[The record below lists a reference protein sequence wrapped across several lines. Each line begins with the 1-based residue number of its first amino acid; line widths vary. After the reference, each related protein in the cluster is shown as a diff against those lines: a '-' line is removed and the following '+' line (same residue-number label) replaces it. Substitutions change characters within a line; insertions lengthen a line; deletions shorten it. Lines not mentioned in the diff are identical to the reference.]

1 MRNSIGTAV
10 VLLKAPLGGFRGGL
24 RGSDTGSEP
33 AGLTDSVTN
42 SYCSNRILY
51 SACDYDLFTYQL
63 LNILW
68 SFTFI
73 TYDTLDNMISLSLL
87 YSFVWTFFFFSN
99 PSKINKKKKD
109 KFLSN
114 ICCIRLEMDTVSL
127 PIWCCW
133 SYISASSCR
142 KMGSFALLRWELHWK
157 MWPEW
162 ECFSYFTFS
171 MEGCFRITD
180 NT

>member
-1 MRNSIGTAV
+1 MRKSIGTAV

-87 YSFVWTFFFFSN
+87 YSFV
-99 PSKINKKKKD
+99 
-109 KFLSN
+109 
-114 ICCIRLEMDTVSL
+114 
-127 PIWCCW
+127 
-133 SYISASSCR
+133 
-142 KMGSFALLRWELHWK
+142 
-157 MWPEW
+157 
-162 ECFSYFTFS
+162 
-171 MEGCFRITD
+171 
-180 NT
+180 

>member
-127 PIWCCW
+127 PMLLILYKCKLPQENGKLCTAEMRATLKNVTW
-133 SYISASSCR
+133 
-142 KMGSFALLRWELHWK
+142 MGMFLLFYFFHGELLQNYW
-157 MWPEW
+157 
-162 ECFSYFTFS
+162 
-171 MEGCFRITD
+171 
-180 NT
+180 

>member
-109 KFLSN
+109 NCFFAYMVLLILYKCKLPQENGKLCTAEMRATLKNVTWMGMFL
-114 ICCIRLEMDTVSL
+114 LFYFFHGE
-127 PIWCCW
+127 
-133 SYISASSCR
+133 
-142 KMGSFALLRWELHWK
+142 LLQNYW
-157 MWPEW
+157 
-162 ECFSYFTFS
+162 
-171 MEGCFRITD
+171 
-180 NT
+180 